1 MFATVGSWLPL
12 VSLSPWLLPG
22 LYVGGCETRSFSLTW
37 HLVCVGAGRPSCQ
50 KARQVMGVGQEGW
63 REAGAWLGVGN
74 GLPEEAT
81 SQVSP
86 EGSPGPLPVGGTW
99 GLIRG
104 S

>member
-1 MFATVGSWLPL
+1 
-12 VSLSPWLLPG
+12 
-22 LYVGGCETRSFSLTW
+22 
-37 HLVCVGAGRPSCQ
+37 
-50 KARQVMGVGQEGW
+50 MGVGQEGW